1 MRFVLTL
8 ITGVALAMSVAPAQ
22 AASEPAVPRTSQPAP
37 VADVLSDR
45 VIVRWE
51 SDATRADRAQA
62 RSAVEAEDV
71 TSLGKRFQVLA
82 LEEGQDPDAAVAAL
96 RGDPA
101 VAAAARDGYSELQ
114 ATQPNDPLFNQL
126 WGLDNQGLNVGGV
139 ASSTPGADIDALKA
153 WEKTLGDP
161 SVIVADL
168 DDGIRPE
175 HPDLKNR
182 IWKNAEEVP
191 GDGIDNDGNGYA
203 DDTFG
208 MDFAGANVE
217 LNPLVFD
224 NDPTDRIV
232 QGGHGTHTAGTIAA
246 EGNNGQGMTGVAPKT
261 TLMPVRV
268 CGLKPSNGAIL
279 CPYSSQIAGIN
290 YAGANGARIAN
301 MSLGGTGK
309 NDLVRDA
316 LAANPQTLFV
326 IAAGN
331 DNVDNDLAPRYP
343 CSFDPT
349 TSSITGAVDN
359 VVCVAASD
367 QNDGKASFSN
377 WGKTRVDLAAPGTQT
392 MSTYTYSER
401 FSDDFEKPG
410 FPAGWSTDGW
420 IRVATSP
427 QGSAA
432 LTNDTASQGEGISRF
447 VTSPALNLTGDN
459 RCLVQSTESLQ
470 RSGADSLR
478 WEVLV
483 DGVAVINEVLSATYA
498 GSFSDAI
505 TTTGAGPHTL
515 SVRYTYT
522 KQAGGASTNGF
533 WLDRWAVNC
542 WTPPG
547 SEGSGDYAFL
557 QGTSMAT
564 PHVTGAAALL
574 AAYEPSATTMQLKQ
588 ALLSSVDPNAAFDVN
603 GLRPV
608 STGGRLNADKALSA
622 VDALITPETS
632 ISSAPSGGTA
642 DTTATFAF
650 TSDAKTPVTFECQVD
665 GADFTACSSPFT
677 VNALAVGDHV
687 FEVRAKDAPGNVDST
702 PATAS
707 WTVAAP
713 SPPQEPPA
721 KPALAA
727 PAKVTGVKV
736 KRKKTTAIIRWSA
749 VPGATSYTLTV
760 GKTSK
765 TISKPSFTLKLKAK
779 SKAKVKIAAVNSS
792 GSSPLVTVK
801 VKRAK

>member
-1 MRFVLTL
+1 MRAALVL
-8 ITGVALAMSVAPAQ
+8 LAGAAISFTSVPSQ
-22 AASEPAVPRTSQPAP
+22 AVEQPGVPRQTQPAP
-37 VADVLSDR
+37 SVSQPSDR
-45 VIVRWE
+45 VIIRWE
-51 SDATRADRAQA
+51 AGTTRAERKETRD
-62 RSAVEAEDV
+62 AVGTTDS
-71 TSLGKRFQVLA
+71 TGLGQRFQL
-82 LEEGQDPDAAVAAL
+82 LEFADGQDPDATVAAL
-96 RGDPA
+96 KADPA
-101 VAAAARDGYSELQ
+101 VADAERDGYSELQ
-114 ATQPNDPLFNQL
+114 ATTPDDPRFNEL

-139 ASSTPGADIDALKA
+139 STSTPGADIDALKA
-153 WEKTLGDP
+153 WEKTVGDA
-161 SVIVADL
+161 SVVVADL
-168 DDGIRPE
+168 DDGIRPD

-182 IWKNAEEVP
+182 IWNNADEVA
-191 GDGIDNDGNGYA
+191 GDGIDNDANGYV

-208 MDFAGANVE
+208 MDFAGANLD

-224 NDPTDRIV
+224 NDPTDSV
-232 QGGHGTHTAGTIAA
+232 MLGGHGTHTAGTIAA
-246 EGNNGQGMTGVAPKT
+246 EGNNGQGITGVAQQAT
-261 TLMPVRV
+261 IMPLRV
-268 CGLKPSNGAIL
+268 CGYRANGASA
-279 CPYSSQIAGIN
+279 CPFSSQIAGIN
-290 YAGANGARIAN
+290 YAGTNGAKIAN

-309 NDLVRDA
+309 SDLVRDA